1 MDEAELSEVFR
12 QAAHGGPTASFDEQD
27 VRRGSRRVTARRRTA
42 LAGGT
47 LVSAAVLAGGGS
59 FGTGVFGPSGTV
71 AQEPSAPEAQSPMD
85 QSPMALP
92 DPQSPVTPRSGPI
105 VLGDPGGGAECGP
118 PDPAVASALRS
129 EFPEASGTQPIG
141 AKPPCPD
148 GARTA
153 AVTVRQGPANG
164 KVAVL
169 VTPPGSPSA
178 AEDRPKGTA
187 IAQLPTRS
195 GGTVTVLSE
204 PVGASQAPYAGRI
217 SEIAENLAPRF

>member
-12 QAAHGGPTASFDEQD
+12 QAAHGGPAASFDEQD

-47 LVSAAVLAGGGS
+47 LVSAAVLAGGVG
-59 FGTGVFGPSGTV
+59 FGTGAFGPSGTV
-71 AQEPSAPEAQSPMD
+71 AQPPRQEQSAPMD

-92 DPQSPVTPRSGPI
+92 DPQSPATPRSGPI

-118 PDPAVASALRS
+118 PDQAVASALRS
-129 EFPEASGTQPIG
+129 EFPEAAGTQPIG

-169 VTPPGSPSA
+169 VTPPGSANA

-187 IAQLPTRS
+187 ITQLPTRS

-204 PVGASQAPYAGRI
+204 PVGASQAPYADRI
-217 SEIAENLAPRF
+217 SAIAEGLAPRF